1 MFGHVF
7 MSVPSKDLKIRM
19 NYEDLPQHRYMHTK
33 DYTNCRTSGQNLMNT
48 QTVESHLCACLFT
61 TIIAQGTFVCLFF
74 YGLISVGVKSGSCMP
89 IYIYQGS
96 RQTENQKIKVCMP
109 SYIFSGVNTTYICIA
124 SKNTEMLGKITFSS
138 NIFLHQE
145 GIFGS
150 PETLVKVKT

>member
-1 MFGHVF
+1 MCMFIHYHH
-7 MSVPSKDLKIRM
+7 STRNI
-19 NYEDLPQHRYMHTK
+19 
-33 DYTNCRTSGQNLMNT
+33 
-48 QTVESHLCACLFT
+48 CLF
-61 TIIAQGTFVCLFF
+61 FF

-89 IYIYQGS
+89 MYIYQGS